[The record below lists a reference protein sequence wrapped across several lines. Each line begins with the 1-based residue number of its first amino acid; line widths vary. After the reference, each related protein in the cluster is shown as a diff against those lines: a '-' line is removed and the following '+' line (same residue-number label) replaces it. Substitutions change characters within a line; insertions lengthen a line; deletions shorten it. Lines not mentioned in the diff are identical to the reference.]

1 MGCVS
6 TLRLLLLELP
16 FSKRIWKGDHA
27 KPFDRPCWEA
37 NWQRSE
43 RQAACDHKHASYDG
57 LYLTVTNIG
66 AGKTTPQ
73 SPHLCFQLAW
83 GASHFHSPL
92 ATRIPDPQ
100 EGDVD
105 FTDVAHGARTIICP
119 RTCPSADGTCGR
131 GASAVERPD
140 LVLSHQATHEV
151 APSTMDSDLG
161 ETRGQLLT
169 GWCQADAARIRSK
182 WANNYIFVS
191 FW

>member
-105 FTDVAHGARTIICP
+105 FTDVAHGARTIICVPGRVPLRMAPAVVEP
-119 RTCPSADGTCGR
+119 RRSSDPTWYCPTKPHMR
-131 GASAVERPD
+131 LHP
-140 LVLSHQATHEV
+140 
-151 APSTMDSDLG
+151 
-161 ETRGQLLT
+161 
-169 GWCQADAARIRSK
+169 ARWTVTWVRRV
-182 WANNYIFVS
+182 VS
-191 FW
+191 Y